1 MINRRNLEEKIFKSV
16 MVLSLMIVI
25 GSLLAVFAAVIIRG
39 APSLSLEMITEVPK
53 GGYYLGGGGGIL
65 NAIVGSLYLSLGA
78 IVIAFLLSLPMAL
91 YLNQY
96 SKKSRVPGIIR
107 MILEVSTGIPSLIY
121 GVFIFLIMIEV
132 GARASLFWGIITI
145 AIFITPIL
153 TRGMDEIMQTVPFK
167 LKEASLAL
175 GTTRFET
182 LMHVIVRQAL
192 PGILTAVILAF
203 GRGIGDAASVLFT
216 AGYTDSI
223 PTSLSDP
230 VATLPLAIFFQLS
243 TPIPEV
249 QQRAYASAIIL
260 LVIVLLLSAASRILS
275 RRYMKYVIK

>member
-1 MINRRNLEEKIFKSV
+1 MINLRKLEEKFFKLL
-16 MVLSLMIVI
+16 MVLSLCIVI
-25 GSLLAVFAAVIIRG
+25 GSLFAVFATVIIRG
-39 APSLSLEMITEVPK
+39 APSLSIEMLTQVPQ
-53 GGYYLGGGGGIL
+53 GGYYLGGGGGVL
-65 NAIVGSLYLSLGA
+65 NAIIGSLYLSLGA
-78 IVIAFLLSLPMAL
+78 IFIAFIMSLPMAL

-96 SKKSRVPGIIR
+96 SGKSKIPGAIR

-121 GVFIFLIMIEV
+121 GVFVFLIMIQV
-132 GARASLFWGIITI
+132 GARASLFWGIITV
-145 AIFITPIL
+145 AVFITPIL
-153 TRGMDEIMQTVPFK
+153 TRSMDEIMQTVPLK

-182 LMHVIVRQAL
+182 LVHVIIRQAL
-192 PGILTAVILAF
+192 PGIITAVILAF

-223 PTSLSDP
+223 PTSLGDP

-249 QQRAYASAIIL
+249 QQRAYASAIVL
-260 LVIVLLLSAASRILS
+260 LIIVLLLSAVSRILS
-275 RRYMKYVIK
+275 GRFMKYVIK

>member
-25 GSLLAVFAAVIIRG
+25 GSLLTVFAAVIIRG

>member
-1 MINRRNLEEKIFKSV
+1 MIKRRNLEEKIFKSV
-16 MVLSLMIVI
+16 MILSLTIVI
-25 GSLLAVFAAVIIRG
+25 CSLLAVFATVIIKG

-65 NAIVGSLYLSLGA
+65 NAIVGSLYLSIGA
-78 IVIAFLLSLPMAL
+78 IVIAFILSLPMAL

-96 SKKSRVPGIIR
+96 SERSRVPGIIR

-121 GVFIFLIMIEV
+121 GVFVFLIMIEV

-145 AIFITPIL
+145 AVFITPIL
-153 TRGMDEIMQTVPFK
+153 TRGMDEIMQTVPLK

-182 LMHVIVRQAL
+182 LIHVITRQAL

-260 LVIVLLLSAASRILS
+260 LVIVLLLSAVSRILS
-275 RRYMKYVIK
+275 RRFMEYVVR